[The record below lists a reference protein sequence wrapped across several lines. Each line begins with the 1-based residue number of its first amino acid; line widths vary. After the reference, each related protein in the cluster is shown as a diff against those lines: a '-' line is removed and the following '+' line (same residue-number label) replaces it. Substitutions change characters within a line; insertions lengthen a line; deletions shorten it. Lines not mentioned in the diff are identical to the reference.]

1 MVMRQALK
9 ILSEKLV
16 EQHIYL
22 FLSILLLFFSI
33 QAKAQTGYQ
42 NITDQRIVYLSS
54 KLSLTAEESQK
65 FWPLFREY
73 HKRREVSSVKRK
85 SLNVP
90 SHGLTQEESL
100 RIINEYIEV
109 KVQQALLLEE
119 FHKKYLE
126 VLPPQK
132 VLELYK
138 IDEEFN
144 KHLLKQIKQSGQKR
158 RR

>member
-1 MVMRQALK
+1 MGRAMKL
-9 ILSEKLV
+9 LSGELTKVQIVLL
-16 EQHIYL
+16 I
-22 FLSILLLFFSI
+22 SILLLCVSV
-33 QAKAQTGYQ
+33 QSEAQSGYQ
-42 NITDQRIVYLSS
+42 NITEQRIVYLSS

-73 HKRREVSSVKRK
+73 HKKREVSSVKRK

-90 SHGLTQEESL
+90 YHRLTQEESL